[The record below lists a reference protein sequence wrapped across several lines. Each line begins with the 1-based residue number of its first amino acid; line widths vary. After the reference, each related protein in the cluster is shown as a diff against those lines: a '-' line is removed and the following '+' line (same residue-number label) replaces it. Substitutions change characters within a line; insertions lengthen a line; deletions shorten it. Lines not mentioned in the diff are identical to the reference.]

1 MSDPLSSLDL
11 KFLPDWL
18 KETTAPKKYA
28 DHPGASPRESR
39 GSSARGDQSG
49 RGGPRRDGGGRRE
62 NGPGAGPRRD
72 DRRGGPE
79 GRGGQRQDSRDRR
92 GQGHPE
98 RRQSEG
104 RQGPART
111 EALPVPVKIQF
122 VPEPNA
128 ASNIAKQ
135 IRQSAKAYPL
145 FGTARMFL
153 EKPERHAL
161 RITSSDAAHPLQQ
174 LNDGPIAFERS
185 LLDRNAFRSMW
196 QEFYK
201 EEVTEVD
208 PPKGN
213 YTSVALCRS
222 TGTFLGPT
230 NYHGYQVAIRRLY
243 EERFSRRMSFPEFQR
258 SEVEV
263 VTSEEA
269 VADWKAEISKQTSYH
284 TLKEAEVL
292 QFKTLQEA
300 EAHFRKHYLPTL
312 IKSATTLEC
321 NGKAAR
327 DLPERALL
335 AAAREAFDKELAYPG
350 GLVHGLRNF
359 FDEQGLQ
366 VFKHRKRVLYVSA
379 IRPKRATDTSGF
391 ADGPATLLSV
401 IGEAPRISKRD
412 LAIKILGATNPEEP
426 ETPEHTARKTQLAAD
441 LHYLVRA
448 GHVIEFADGRLDLPL
463 AADAAGSKADAA
475 AAEEEEGHEESD
487 AVSNESAAPT
497 EDEIL
502 STAHSH
508 SEESPEPIADASA
521 PVSDEGPFNA
531 PAEPPADHGSLES
544 PHHEALESEE
554 APQPGHPEHPHSTAH
569 DS

>member
-18 KETTAPKKYA
+18 KETSAPKKYA
-28 DHPGASPRESR
+28 DHPGASPRDTRENFSR
-39 GSSARGDQSG
+39 GG
-49 RGGPRRDGGGRRE
+49 RPGQGGPRRDSGGARREGGPGGRRE
-62 NGPGAGPRRD
+62 ERRGD
-72 DRRGGPE
+72 DKRGGP
-79 GRGGQRQDSRDRR
+79 RQDSRPQGGR
-92 GQGHPE
+92 GNEE
-98 RRQSEG
+98 RRTSER
-104 RQGPART
+104 RQGPARA
-111 EALPVPVKIQF
+111 EALPVAVKIQF
-122 VPEPNA
+122 IPEPNA
-128 ASNIAKQ
+128 AANIAKQ

-161 RITSSDAAHPLQQ
+161 RISSPDAAHPLHQ
-174 LNDGPIAFERS
+174 LDQGPIAFDS
-185 LLDRNAFRSMW
+185 TLLDRNAFRSMW

-201 EEVTEVD
+201 EEVVEVD

-269 VADWKAEISKQTSYH
+269 VADWKAEVSKQTSFH

-300 EAHFRKHYLPTL
+300 EAHFRKHYLPQL
-312 IKSATTLEC
+312 IKSAATLEC
-321 NGKAAR
+321 SGKAAR

-379 IRPKRATDTSGF
+379 VRPKRATDTSGF
-391 ADGPATLLSV
+391 ADGPATLLSI
-401 IGEAPRISKRD
+401 IGESPRISKRD
-412 LAIKILGATNPEEP
+412 LAIKILGPINTEEP
-426 ETPEHTARKTQLAAD
+426 ETPELSARKTQIASD
-441 LHYLVRA
+441 LHYLVHA

-463 AADAAGSKADAA
+463 APVSQSGKAGSATAGDEDLSEDNS
-475 AAEEEEGHEESD
+475 AELTEAEGLPEESETAPGSAEVQELPAQPVQAPEVAEGTPLD
-487 AVSNESAAPT
+487 QALPESTHTP
-497 EDEIL
+497 
-502 STAHSH
+502 
-508 SEESPEPIADASA
+508 SE
-521 PVSDEGPFNA
+521 
-531 PAEPPADHGSLES
+531 
-544 PHHEALESEE
+544 
-554 APQPGHPEHPHSTAH
+554 
-569 DS
+569 

>member
-28 DHPGASPRESR
+28 DHPGASPRDSRDSFSR
-39 GSSARGDQSG
+39 GGKPGQ
-49 RGGPRRDGGGRRE
+49 GGPRRDGGGARRE
-62 NGPGAGPRRD
+62 GAPGGRRDDRRD
-72 DRRGGPE
+72 DRRGGPQGSQ
-79 GRGGQRQDSRDRR
+79 GRGGSRQDSRHGGPGAHEDRR
-92 GQGHPE
+92 QHE
-98 RRQSEG
+98 RRPA
-104 RQGPART
+104 QGRT
-111 EALPVPVKIQF
+111 EALPVAVKIQF

-128 ASNIAKQ
+128 ATNIAKQ

-161 RITSSDAAHPLQQ
+161 RMTSPDAAHPLHQ
-174 LNDGPIAFERS
+174 LDHGPIAFDTS

-201 EEVTEVD
+201 EEVLEVE

-269 VADWKAEISKQTSYH
+269 VADWKAEVSKQTSFH
-284 TLKEAEVL
+284 TLKETEAL
-292 QFKTLQEA
+292 KFKTLQEA
-300 EAHFRKHYLPTL
+300 EAHFRKQYLPQL

-321 NGKAAR
+321 SGKAAR

-350 GLVHGLRNF
+350 GLVHGLRHF

-379 IRPKRATDTSGF
+379 IRPKRATDTAGF
-391 ADGPATLLSV
+391 ADGPATLLS
-401 IGEAPRISKRD
+401 IISESPRITKRD
-412 LAIKILGATNPEEP
+412 LAVKILGTTNPDEP
-426 ETPEHTARKTQLAAD
+426 ETPEHAARKTQIASD
-441 LHYLVRA
+441 LHYLIHA

-463 AADAAGSKADAA
+463 APVPASGKGGSTAPEDEEHSGDESADLIEELPHGEGAIPAETAHEADDDGAQ
-475 AAEEEEGHEESD
+475 AEAIATEHQPQPEGNAEDHAFADESEGHQ
-487 AVSNESAAPT
+487 A
-497 EDEIL
+497 
-502 STAHSH
+502 H
-508 SEESPEPIADASA
+508 SEEQTHAAHPPES
-521 PVSDEGPFNA
+521 V
-531 PAEPPADHGSLES
+531 
-544 PHHEALESEE
+544 
-554 APQPGHPEHPHSTAH
+554 
-569 DS
+569 

>member
-1 MSDPLSSLDL
+1 
-11 KFLPDWL
+11 
-18 KETTAPKKYA
+18 
-28 DHPGASPRESR
+28 
-39 GSSARGDQSG
+39 
-49 RGGPRRDGGGRRE
+49 
-62 NGPGAGPRRD
+62 
-72 DRRGGPE
+72 
-79 GRGGQRQDSRDRR
+79 
-92 GQGHPE
+92 
-98 RRQSEG
+98 
-104 RQGPART
+104 
-111 EALPVPVKIQF
+111 
-122 VPEPNA
+122 
-128 ASNIAKQ
+128 
-135 IRQSAKAYPL
+135 
-145 FGTARMFL
+145 MFL

-161 RITSSDAAHPLQQ
+161 RMTSSDAAHPLQQ
-174 LNDGPIAFERS
+174 LNDGPIAFDRS

-196 QEFYK
+196 QEYYK
-201 EEVTEVD
+201 EEVTEIE

-284 TLKEAEVL
+284 TLKETEVL

-327 DLPERALL
+327 DLPERAML

-379 IRPKRATDTSGF
+379 IRPKRATETSGF

-401 IGEAPRISKRD
+401 IGESPRISKRD

-463 AADAAGSKADAA
+463 ATDAPGSKADAA
-475 AAEEEEGHEESD
+475 SAEDEETREESA
-487 AVSNESAAPT
+487 AVSDESAAPA
-497 EDEIL
+497 EEEIL
-502 STAHSH
+502 SAAHNH
-508 SEESPEPIADASA
+508 SEESSEPIADASVLASEAAQFTPPVA
-521 PVSDEGPFNA
+521 PITDNGT
-531 PAEPPADHGSLES
+531 LES
-544 PHHEALESEE
+544 THHEALKPEEPSTLSHSEQPHPTLHES
-554 APQPGHPEHPHSTAH
+554 
-569 DS
+569 